1 MGGRFTE
8 SSQGPP
14 TLALPLK
21 GGGKRSGVGP
31 VNAASTD
38 PLAGRKVL
46 ILVSEDWYFCS
57 HRLPIGVALRKAGAE
72 VVVVTRVRDHAKPI
86 LDAGLRLRP
95 TQLDRSGID
104 PLHDRKTI
112 AELLCIYREERPDIV
127 HHVALKPTL
136 YGAFCAWRTGVP
148 VVINALGGMGFLFL
162 ARSLPARVLRG
173 VVRRMLRLLLNR
185 PNSRTILQN
194 QDDVDL
200 LVEKVGVKAGNISLI
215 RGSGVDTER
224 FKPTP
229 EPAGTPVAV
238 CVSRMLR
245 DKGIVELVE
254 AARLLK
260 KKGVA
265 LRVRLVGGTDEN
277 PASIDQAQLDR
288 WAAEGVVE
296 VAGQSTDIPG
306 EYARAHIAVLPSY
319 REGLPKSL
327 LEAAAA
333 GRPMV
338 ATDVP
343 GCREICRDGETGLLM
358 PARAVEPLA
367 AALERLAADPAL
379 RARFGARAREVA
391 VAEFAQEIVVR
402 ETLDLYR
409 ARLAALAPRSG

>member
-1 MGGRFTE
+1 MT
-8 SSQGPP
+8 SAPSPH
-14 TLALPLK
+14 
-21 GGGKRSGVGP
+21 
-31 VNAASTD
+31 D

-57 HRLPIGVALRKAGAE
+57 HRLPIGIALKKAGAD
-72 VVVVTRVRDHAKPI
+72 VVVVTRVRDHALPI

-95 TQLDRSGID
+95 TQLDRSGIN

-112 AELLCIYREERPDIV
+112 AELLRIYREEKPDVV

-136 YGAFCAWRTGVP
+136 YGAYCAWRTGVP

-162 ARSLPARVLRG
+162 ARSLPARLLRG
-173 VVRRMLRLLLNR
+173 VVRLLLRLMLNR
-185 PNSRTILQN
+185 PASRTILQN
-194 QDDVDL
+194 RDDVNL
-200 LVEKVGVKAGNISLI
+200 LVEKVGVRRGNICLI
-215 RGSGVDTER
+215 RGSGVDTEKFR
-224 FKPTP
+224 PTP
-229 EPAGTPVAV
+229 EPAGMPVAV
-238 CVSRMLR
+238 CVSRMLH

-260 KKGVA
+260 RKGVA
-265 LRVRLVGGTDEN
+265 LRVRLVGATDEN
-277 PASIDQAQLDR
+277 PASIDQTQLDA
-288 WAAEGVVE
+288 WAREGVVE
-296 VAGQSTDIPG
+296 VAGPSTDIPG

-343 GCREICRDGETGLLM
+343 GCREICRDGETGLLV
-358 PARAVEPLA
+358 PARTVAPLA
-367 AALERLAADPAL
+367 AALERLAADAAL
-379 RARFGARAREVA
+379 RARLGARAREIA
-391 VAEFAQEIVVR
+391 VAEFAEAIVVR

-409 ARLAALAPRSG
+409 ERLSALPVRSG